1 MAEQGGRLETTSRV
15 RLSRRGVLRSAAVG
29 GAGFALAT
37 AAACGRSTSSTKS
50 PGAAVAGDKPQTGG
64 TLRRRTVTTAFSGG
78 FDPHVQQ
85 GSQTGEMGFFYQ
97 ALLRLNPKTLAIEPE
112 IAQKWEQPSPTEYV
126 FHIQP
131 GVKWH
136 NKPPAN
142 GRPMTLDDVVFSL
155 ERIRTNNPQFINR
168 GLLDNV
174 DKIQAVD
181 KSTLRVT
188 TKSADATTLNNLAAL
203 SAKMLAP
210 EVVEKAGKF
219 AEASS
224 AVGTGAFM
232 VQSRDE
238 TGAVMVRNPD
248 YWKPGLPYLDGIRD
262 AVFKD
267 DESAWA
273 AFIVGQLDTRDV
285 PGTEAPKVFADQS
298 NKYHLEWFKDVGF
311 VANQANTKKKPF
323 DDPRVTK
330 ALRQLVD
337 HDEADKAWAVTYF
350 GRGYLSAYLP
360 AALDS
365 WDLTEQEYRGYL
377 EFKTPKDAAVKDSL
391 SLLAAA
397 GYTKDNPL
405 KFALSGQVT
414 DLSFSRAQTELMHAQ
429 FTQLSQGVL
438 KPELRILT
446 QPQMRDSLARRDFEY
461 VITNLVADQA
471 YEIDS
476 WFRTFN
482 FTEGSRNYGLWSDPK
497 LDQMVDRQRTTFD
510 INQRKAQVKDI
521 LKYLMDNCPY
531 TSWLGRYNPNAA
543 QLKVNNFV
551 PEGNSSVWGYHYEEV
566 WLKQ

>member
-1 MAEQGGRLETTSRV
+1 MAAQNGNWQRNTPGRLN
-15 RLSRRGVLRSAAVG
+15 RRGILRGATFG
-29 GAGFALAT
+29 GAGLALA
-37 AAACGRSTSSTKS
+37 AAGCGRSPSAPKSTGGS
-50 PGAAVAGDKPQTGG
+50 AGDKPQTGG
-64 TLRRRTVTTAFSGG
+64 TLKRRTVTTAFNGG
-78 FDPHVQQ
+78 FDPHIQQ

-97 ALLRLNPKTLAIEPE
+97 GALRLNPKTLAIEAE
-112 IAQKWEQPSPTEYV
+112 IAQKWEQPSQTEYLL
-126 FHIQP
+126 HLNP
-131 GVKWH
+131 AVKWQ
-136 NKPPAN
+136 NRPPAN
-142 GRPMTLDDVVFSL
+142 GRPVTADDVVFSF
-155 ERIRTNNPQFINR
+155 ERLRTNNPQFINR
-168 GLLDNV
+168 GLFDNV

-181 KSTLRVT
+181 KATVRLT
-188 TKSADATTLNNLAAL
+188 TKAVDATTLNNLCAM
-203 SAKMLAP
+203 SAKILAP

-232 VQSRDE
+232 VQSRDD
-238 TGAVMVRNPD
+238 TGAVLVRNPD
-248 YWKPGLPYLDGIRD
+248 YWKPGLPYLDGIQDRI
-262 AVFKD
+262 FKD

-273 AFIVGQLDTRDV
+273 AFIVGQLDTRDI
-285 PGTEAPKVFADQS
+285 PGTEAPKVFAEQAS
-298 NKYHLEWFKDVGF
+298 KYHLEWFKDVGF
-311 VANQANTKKKPF
+311 VATQANTKKKPF

-365 WDLTEQEYRGYL
+365 WDLTEQEYRSYL

-405 KFALSGQVT
+405 KFVLSGQVT

-438 KPELRILT
+438 KPELRILD
-446 QPQMRDSLARRDFEY
+446 QAHMRDSLARRDFEY

-482 FTEGSRNYGLWSDPK
+482 YTDGSRNYGLWSDPK
-497 LDQMVDRQRTTFD
+497 LDQMVDKQRTVF
-510 INQRKAQVKDI
+510 
-521 LKYLMDNCPY
+521 
-531 TSWLGRYNPNAA
+531 
-543 QLKVNNFV
+543 
-551 PEGNSSVWGYHYEEV
+551 
-566 WLKQ
+566 